1 MIWVWVLD
9 DRMYSFGWT
18 IPCNRFNLIVTYHPL
33 SAVLKY
39 SEHTTYHVIRHRR
52 DQQDFRIPVF
62 RWWNQP
68 LNQFWPHTGF
78 FHCLR
83 GKAGSLFCK
92 VLQTPGPKSTAH
104 TESTNSRPFQ
114 AGRWCHLSPPY
125 CNTMTC
131 QIKERKPQRCVPL
144 GSDEAFF
151 SFPSGK
157 WRLCVG
163 RPVSRIHLLPSFNGV
178 INKEKSLES
187 IKNTAPNS
195 HVTLVY
201 EKEANALLSKS

>member
-1 MIWVWVLD
+1 MSTWWQNWHFLVN
-9 DRMYSFGWT
+9 
-18 IPCNRFNLIVTYHPL
+18 IPCNKAYCKVFPLRHQSSPKIQWAHLIISCCT
-33 SAVLKY
+33 A
-39 SEHTTYHVIRHRR
+39 R
-52 DQQDFRIPVF
+52 DQPDFLIPVV
-62 RWWNQP
+62 RWWNRP
-68 LNQFWPHTGF
+68 LNRFWPHTGF
-78 FHCLR
+78 FHWHR
-83 GKAGSLFCK
+83 GKAGSPVCR

-104 TESTNSRPFQ
+104 VESTNSGPFL
-114 AGRWCHLSPPY
+114 AGQWCHLSPPY
-125 CNTMTC
+125 CNTVTRR
-131 QIKERKPQRCVPL
+131 IKERKPQRCVPL
-144 GSDEAFF
+144 GRDEAFF

-195 HVTLVY
+195 HVTSVY